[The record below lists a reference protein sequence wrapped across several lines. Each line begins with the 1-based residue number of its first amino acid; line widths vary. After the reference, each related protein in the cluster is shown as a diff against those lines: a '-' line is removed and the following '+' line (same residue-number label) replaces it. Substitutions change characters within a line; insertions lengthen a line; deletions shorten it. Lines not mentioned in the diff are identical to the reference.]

1 MEEYQMKKSKTNE
14 NELNN
19 KNVNEEDEIAA
30 YVVSAETMEITDTF
44 RYGDSYKKKTKE
56 DKKKILE
63 FLAQEDE
70 CEVFNDGVSFV
81 KLYDDILDELNKHL
95 SLAEFNFTIRLAKH
109 VSFRDCI
116 LRTNGNPHGKILD
129 AKDIAALL
137 EMDDSNVRRLI
148 SSLVKKGVLGRHIT
162 GCKDDPSIQF
172 KTITCNPFI
181 FTRGNKVNNTA
192 MSLFINSKWNTTKE
206 ESRDDKSEKVEK

>member
-1 MEEYQMKKSKTNE
+1 MNKSKTNE
-14 NELNN
+14 NEMNN
-19 KNVNEEDEIAA
+19 QMLNEEDEIVA
-30 YVVSAETMEITDTF
+30 VVVNVATNTVTDTF

-63 FLAQEDE
+63 FLEE
-70 CEVFNDGVSFV
+70 KKKCTEFNKGVSFV
-81 KLYDDILDELNKHL
+81 KLYDDILEELNKHL
-95 SLAEFNFTIRLAKH
+95 SGAEFIFTMRLAKH
-109 VSFRDCI
+109 VSYKDCI
-116 LRTNGNPHGKILD
+116 LRTNGNPNGKILD

-162 GCKDDPSIQF
+162 GCKDDPSKQF

-181 FTRGNKVNNTA
+181 FTRGNKINDTA
-192 MSLFINSKWNTTKE
+192 MSLFMNSRWNTTKE
-206 ESRDDKSEKVEK
+206 EPRDDQSEKVEK

>member
-1 MEEYQMKKSKTNE
+1 MNKSNKNE

-19 KNVNEEDEIAA
+19 QTVNNEEDEIVA
-30 YVVSAETMEITDTF
+30 VVVDVATQTITDTF
-44 RYGDSYKKKTKE
+44 RYGDSYKKKSKE

-70 CEVFNDGVSFV
+70 CIEFNKGENFV
-81 KLYDDILDELNKHL
+81 KLYDDILEELNKHL

-109 VSFRDCI
+109 VSFKDCI
-116 LRTNGNPHGKILD
+116 LRTNGNPLGKILD
-129 AKDIAALL
+129 AKDIAVLL

-148 SSLVKKGVLGRHIT
+148 SSLVKKGVLGRHTT
-162 GCKDDPSIQF
+162 GCKDDPSKQF

-181 FTRGNKVNNTA
+181 FTRGNKINNTA
-192 MSLFINSKWNTTKE
+192 FSLFANSRWNTSKE
-206 ESRDDKSEKVEK
+206 ELRSE

>member
-1 MEEYQMKKSKTNE
+1 MNKSNKNE

-19 KNVNEEDEIAA
+19 QTVNNEEDAIVA
-30 YVVSAETMEITDTF
+30 VVVDVATQTITDTF
-44 RYGDSYKKKTKE
+44 RYGDSYKKKSKE

-63 FLAQEDE
+63 FLAQEE
-70 CEVFNDGVSFV
+70 KCIEFNTGENFV
-81 KLYDDILDELNKHL
+81 KLYDDILEELNKHL

-109 VSFRDCI
+109 VSFKDCI
-116 LRTNGNPHGKILD
+116 LRTNGNPLGKILD

-148 SSLVKKGVLGRHIT
+148 SSLVKKGVLGRHVT
-162 GCKDDPSIQF
+162 GCKDDPSIQL

-181 FTRGNKVNNTA
+181 FTRGNKINNTA
-192 MSLFINSKWNTTKE
+192 FSLFANSRWNTSKE
-206 ESRDDKSEKVEK
+206 ELRSE

>member
-1 MEEYQMKKSKTNE
+1 MEEYQMKKSKTNV

-19 KNVNEEDEIAA
+19 KNVNEEDEIVA

-137 EMDDSNVRRLI
+137 QISYRNYQRYEKGEIDPPTSKTLLLAEFYNV
-148 SSLVKKGVLGRHIT
+148 SLDYLVGLT
-162 GCKDDPSIQF
+162 
-172 KTITCNPFI
+172 N
-181 FTRGNKVNNTA
+181 
-192 MSLFINSKWNTTKE
+192 NSKPY
-206 ESRDDKSEKVEK
+206 SRNIS

>member
-1 MEEYQMKKSKTNE
+1 MKKSKTNE

-19 KNVNEEDEIAA
+19 QMLNEEDEIVA
-30 YVVSAETMEITDTF
+30 VVVNVATNTVTDTF

-63 FLAQEDE
+63 FLAEQEKCTE
-70 CEVFNDGVSFV
+70 FNKGVSFV
-81 KLYDDILDELNKHL
+81 KLYDDILEELNKHL
-95 SLAEFNFTIRLAKH
+95 SGAEFIFTMRLAKH
-109 VSFRDCI
+109 VSYKDCI
-116 LRTNGNPHGKILD
+116 LRTNGNPNGKILD

-148 SSLVKKGVLGRHIT
+148 SSLVKKGVLGRHVT
-162 GCKDDPSIQF
+162 GCKDDPSKQF

-181 FTRGNKVNNTA
+181 FTRGNKINDTA
-192 MSLFINSKWNTTKE
+192 MSLFINSRWNTTKE
-206 ESRDDKSEKVEK
+206 EPRDDQSEKVEK

>member
-1 MEEYQMKKSKTNE
+1 MNKSKTNE

-19 KNVNEEDEIAA
+19 QIVNEEDEIVA
-30 YVVSAETMEITDTF
+30 YVVSADTLEITDSF

-63 FLAQEDE
+63 FLVQEDE
-70 CEVFNDGVSFV
+70 CTEFNKGENFV
-81 KLYDDILDELNKHL
+81 KLYDDILEELNKHL

-109 VSFRDCI
+109 VSFRDCV
-116 LRTNGNPHGKILD
+116 LRTNGNPNGKILD

-148 SSLVKKGVLGRHIT
+148 SSLVKKGVLGRHTT
-162 GCKDDPSIQF
+162 GCKDDPSKQF

-181 FTRGNKVNNTA
+181 FTRGNKINNIA
-192 MSLFINSKWNTTKE
+192 ISLFIDSRWNTSKE
-206 ESRDDKSEKVEK
+206 ESRVV

>member
-1 MEEYQMKKSKTNE
+1 MNKSNKNE

-19 KNVNEEDEIAA
+19 QTVNNEEDEIVA
-30 YVVSAETMEITDTF
+30 VVVDVATQTITDTF
-44 RYGDSYKKKTKE
+44 RYGDSYKKKSKE

-70 CEVFNDGVSFV
+70 CIEFNKGENFV
-81 KLYDDILDELNKHL
+81 KLYDDILEELNKHL

-109 VSFRDCI
+109 VSFKDCI
-116 LRTNGNPHGKILD
+116 LRTNGNPLGKILD

-148 SSLVKKGVLGRHIT
+148 SSLVKKGVLGRHTT
-162 GCKDDPSIQF
+162 GCKDDPSKQF

-181 FTRGNKVNNTA
+181 FTRGNKINNTA
-192 MSLFINSKWNTTKE
+192 FSLFANSRWNTSKE
-206 ESRDDKSEKVEK
+206 ELRSE

>member
-1 MEEYQMKKSKTNE
+1 MNKSKTNE

-19 KNVNEEDEIAA
+19 QIVNEEDEIVA
-30 YVVSAETMEITDTF
+30 YVVSANTLEITDSF

-70 CEVFNDGVSFV
+70 CTEFNKGENFV
-81 KLYDDILDELNKHL
+81 KLYDDILEELNKHL

-116 LRTNGNPHGKILD
+116 LRTNGNPNGKILD

-137 EMDDSNVRRLI
+137 EMDDSNVR
-148 SSLVKKGVLGRHIT
+148 SLYLLLLRRVY
-162 GCKDDPSIQF
+162 
-172 KTITCNPFI
+172 
-181 FTRGNKVNNTA
+181 
-192 MSLFINSKWNTTKE
+192 
-206 ESRDDKSEKVEK
+206 